1 MESLKILAGMLE
13 GKTYDDRLDEAEKF
27 AKEHNLV
34 FAFGYSDDLVEFYG
48 AFRDEAY
55 CYGGGDIP
63 FTKKG
68 VVTDNVELD
77 EAIELLENNG
87 YDVSSIHSQTNTVT
101 AVMDKFWRLDT
112 AIPHETF
119 NLFED
124 GELVSVGIVFSMED
138 VR

>member
-1 MESLKILAGMLE
+1 MLE
-13 GKTYDDRLDEAEKF
+13 GKTYDDRLDEAEAF

-34 FAFGYSDDLVEFYG
+34 FAFGCSDDSDDVVEFYG

-55 CYGGGDIP
+55 CYQGGDIP

-68 VVTDNVELD
+68 VVSDDGELE
-77 EAIELLENNG
+77 EAIKFLEANG

-124 GELVSVGIVFSMED
+124 GELVSVGVAFSMED
-138 VR
+138 VK